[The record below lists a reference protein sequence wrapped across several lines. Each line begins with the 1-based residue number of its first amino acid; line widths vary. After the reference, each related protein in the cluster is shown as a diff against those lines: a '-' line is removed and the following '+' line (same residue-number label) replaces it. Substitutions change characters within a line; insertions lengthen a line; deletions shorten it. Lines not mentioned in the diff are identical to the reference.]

1 MVYKSNVNIDLHIH
15 STASDG
21 TLTPHEIIT
30 MAQELKLGAI
40 AITDHDTI
48 DGSRQAVNSK
58 ISQSLKFLT
67 GVEISAN
74 PPASFP
80 CSGSLHILGYG
91 FPIDDPKLNNTL
103 DMLQEARDNRNP
115 QIIKRLNSLGFDI
128 TLNEVIKET
137 GEGLIGR
144 PHIANLMIKKGFVK
158 TFNEVFDL
166 YLGKDKPAYVDK
178 YRAECEQAIAIIKS
192 AGGIPVL
199 AHPFLIQLKKN
210 KPIEKFIA
218 CLKDMGLQGI
228 EVLYPEHTPEV
239 TNQYIEIAKRL
250 DLLVTGGSD
259 FHGALKPDI
268 KMGSGKGN
276 LRVPFELYKK
286 LMDKLDEL
294 VKSKIYG

>member
-21 TLTPHEIIT
+21 TLTPYEIIT

-48 DGSRQAVNSK
+48 DGSKQAVNSK
-58 ISQSLKFLT
+58 IPQSLKFLT

-74 PPASFP
+74 PPISFP

-91 FPIDDPKLNNTL
+91 FSIDDPKLNNTF
-103 DMLQEARDNRNP
+103 DMLQEARENRNP

-144 PHIANLMIKKGFVK
+144 PHIANLMVKKGFVK

-178 YRAECEQAIAIIKS
+178 YRAECEQAIGIIKS

-199 AHPFLIQLKKN
+199 AHPFLIQPKEN
-210 KPIEKFIA
+210 KPIDKFVA
-218 CLKDMGLQGI
+218 CLKEMGLQGI
-228 EVLYPEHTPEV
+228 EVLYPEHTPEIM
-239 TNQYIEIAKRL
+239 NQYIEIAKRL

-268 KMGSGKGN
+268 KMGSGRGN

-286 LMDKLDEL
+286 LMDKLSL
-294 VKSKIYG
+294 TN